1 MTQQP
6 YTDADLRAEAAR
18 QLGALTEDPE
28 FMGVGEQ
35 MNGADISSRG
45 PEEDEE
51 GRIDPDA
58 GAWKWDELLDE
69 DQFNAAQRKIHNL
82 ITGAADVSQ
91 WAIQLGAAGLTPH
104 PAMGWYCTTSGWDTA
119 VQIATHPDLRPDLA
133 AEIQTAVRA
142 AVDNVMAST
151 GCTVTHAEEPT
162 P

>member
-6 YTDADLRAEAAR
+6 YTEADLRAEAAR
-18 QLGALTEDPE
+18 QHADLAKNSDEGCVGDGMERGRVPSVETEKD
-28 FMGVGEQ
+28 GS
-35 MNGADISSRG
+35 ARTW
-45 PEEDEE
+45 
-51 GRIDPDA
+51 A
-58 GAWKWDELLDE
+58 ELLDPE
-69 DQFNAAQRKIHNL
+69 GDDTDEFRAAQQEIHAL
-82 ITGAADVSQ
+82 ITSAADVST

-119 VQIATHPDLRPDLA
+119 VQIATHPDLRPDLV

-162 P
+162 R

>member
-51 GRIDPDA
+51 GRIDPDSRRVEVGRA
-58 GAWKWDELLDE
+58 PRRGPVQRRPAE
-69 DQFNAAQRKIHNL
+69 DPQ
-82 ITGAADVSQ
+82 
-91 WAIQLGAAGLTPH
+91 
-104 PAMGWYCTTSGWDTA
+104 
-119 VQIATHPDLRPDLA
+119 PDHR
-133 AEIQTAVRA
+133 R
-142 AVDNVMAST
+142 
-151 GCTVTHAEEPT
+151 G
-162 P
+162 